1 MIEKCRGK
9 KKKAQHNSDESETF
23 EMYNLEIKHLKVKK
37 RNHTDKTA
45 TTSEAMTASLNCN
58 FRDFNGDEGEE
69 IDFRDF
75 RTY

>member
-1 MIEKCRGK
+1 
-9 KKKAQHNSDESETF
+9 
-23 EMYNLEIKHLKVKK
+23 MYNSEIKHLKAKK

-45 TTSEAMTASLNCN
+45 TTSEAMTTSLNCN

-69 IDFRDF
+69 MDFRDF